1 MTIVVVVEKLAEL
14 IREAVR
20 EYDTEQKAGRVP
32 ITVYAGFPHVPD
44 TSEEKASFIY
54 CKVASFKDEINGSFG
69 TAEVDI
75 GFSICDRDKK
85 DGWRQ
90 LYNLMEHV
98 RQCLLKNPY
107 IGGGT
112 NHLELP
118 LKGEIYDEQP
128 YPQWQGMIH
137 ATYTIDQPEQE
148 LDFSGMQEV
157 RTDG

>member
-1 MTIVVVVEKLAEL
+1 MTIVVIMDNLAAM

-20 EYDTEQKAGRVP
+20 EYDTEQKTGRMPV
-32 ITVYAGFPHVPD
+32 TVYAGFPAIPD
-44 TSEEKASFIY
+44 APDEKASFIY
-54 CKVASFKDEINGSFG
+54 CKVSSFKDEIDGSFG
-69 TAEVDI
+69 TAAVDI

-98 RQCLLKNPY
+98 RQYLLKNPY
-107 IGGGT
+107 IGEGS

-148 LDFSGMQEV
+148 IDFSSMQEV
-157 RTDG
+157 QTDD